1 MLTLLTS
8 LQIVGL
14 DYGYF
19 RYESSDWWGKNT
31 ALKQILSSWGDHPTT
46 GHSGFLQGAYSLNP
60 TQCNY
65 ELAISCTIH
74 KNKKT

>member
-19 RYESSDWWGKNT
+19 RYESQVID
-31 ALKQILSSWGDHPTT
+31 
-46 GHSGFLQGAYSLNP
+46 
-60 TQCNY
+60 
-65 ELAISCTIH
+65 EV
-74 KNKKT
+74 KTLL